1 MFRKRRRPTPNFK
14 IPPPFNPVDGG
25 FASLGIEGIM
35 PYCAMMQIAADD
47 EYDDYVI
54 CRGFDTRVVRFVDY
68 EAGNPNKP
76 GISVAKPFGCR
87 SVRKY
92 SIGQVYPAFLPIQGN
107 ATFTPPSPS
116 HVNWRVGQNPGTVDI
131 YEVNG
136 GHPQDLDA
144 GIEVLYDHNGNA
156 VNWIL
161 IHSSNEMLF
170 RFQSLAD
177 MTSDNVAARIKRM
190 DGTDPFIGTVWDPEG
205 VFEGME
211 AGTKGYCFYQDGK
224 YYVLIPKCDPDE
236 IEY

>member
-136 GHPQDLDA
+136 GHPQDLDTS
-144 GIEVLYDHNGNA
+144 IEILYDHNGNA

-161 IHSSNEMLF
+161 IHSANEQLY
-170 RFQSLAD
+170 RFQALED
-177 MTSDNVAARIKRM
+177 VVSDTFSATIMRM
-190 DGTDPFIGTVWDPEG
+190 DGSDAFVGTVDDPDNI
-205 VFEGME
+205 FLGME
-211 AGTKGYCFYQDGK
+211 AGTRGRAIYQDDK
-224 YYVLIPKCDPDE
+224 YYAMQAKCDPDE
-236 IEY
+236 IV